1 MWVIKQRDI
10 ALVYHPALPWYT
22 RWGVI
27 VFIVV
32 FIGMFAS
39 GHASQGASVDLH
51 IMLFGDTVNFHT
63 IYSFSLGSSLTDMWT
78 ACAIVLATLIG
89 TFSGCWPYIKLLLMG
104 IVWCLPPRLLSI
116 KTRGVFI
123 QVLDIMGKWSLID
136 LYVLVM
142 SMIAFFVEG
151 SNPDEIIFPEGFYD
165 VNLWVTP
172 VWGLYAFCFAV
183 VGSLVLSHVQ
193 VSMFLEFLSAL
204 MCITP

>member
-1 MWVIKQRDI
+1 
-10 ALVYHPALPWYT
+10 
-22 RWGVI
+22 
-27 VFIVV
+27 
-32 FIGMFAS
+32 
-39 GHASQGASVDLH
+39 
-51 IMLFGDTVNFHT
+51 
-63 IYSFSLGSSLTDMWT
+63 MWT

-104 IVWCLPPRLLSI
+104 VVWCLPPSRLSI

-142 SMIAFFVEG
+142 SMIAFFVDG
-151 SNPDEIIFPEGFYD
+151 SNPDEIIFPEDFYD

-193 VSMFLEFLSAL
+193 VSVEV
-204 MCITP
+204 

>member
-1 MWVIKQRDI
+1 
-10 ALVYHPALPWYT
+10 
-22 RWGVI
+22 
-27 VFIVV
+27 
-32 FIGMFAS
+32 
-39 GHASQGASVDLH
+39 
-51 IMLFGDTVNFHT
+51 
-63 IYSFSLGSSLTDMWT
+63 
-78 ACAIVLATLIG
+78 
-89 TFSGCWPYIKLLLMG
+89 
-104 IVWCLPPRLLSI
+104 
-116 KTRGVFI
+116 
-123 QVLDIMGKWSLID
+123 
-136 LYVLVM
+136 M